1 MWVFPFARF
10 RKDRWRK
17 QTFVVGKQ
25 FGTCKEIFILQFC
38 FMCSRKQASPKPRRN
53 NRGNKCTWEMN
64 LMAWLLA
71 LIQSLSSQLELS
83 LGIDMCRVSAMQD
96 GVFAITASLYVKPSN
111 IAPLTSEKSFKDSL
125 SGSVCPSLPLLTSPL
140 TQKGTRQHICW
151 HVHVRHTDTHTHR
164 YTRTCV
170 WTDCARFLHCASHW
184 TVIIFHKGSL
194 SEQAAN

>member
-1 MWVFPFARF
+1 
-10 RKDRWRK
+10 
-17 QTFVVGKQ
+17 
-25 FGTCKEIFILQFC
+25 
-38 FMCSRKQASPKPRRN
+38 MCSRKQASPKPRRN

-125 SGSVCPSLPLLTSPL
+125 SGSVRPSLPLLTSPL

-151 HVHVRHTDTHTHR
+151 HVHVRHTDTHTHTQIHTDMR
-164 YTRTCV
+164 LDWLREIPALCFSLNRHYLPQRKSLWTGCQLSAAEQLKSSALMEEHGSYT
-170 WTDCARFLHCASHW
+170 SHL
-184 TVIIFHKGSL
+184 T
-194 SEQAAN
+194 